1 MSEPRIKQSACWGCF
16 CREGVTPEQFV
27 RTAAQIGY
35 RSIEM
40 GPQEHWDLIKEHG
53 LDIAIFVGH
62 KSLTDGLNDPAN
74 HDRIEDELNASL
86 DLAVQYGVPT
96 LLCLSGNR
104 RGMSDEAGLENC
116 ATCLNRVVSNAEA
129 KGVTLAVELLNSKV
143 NHPDYMCDR
152 TAWGVEVCK
161 AVGSPRVK
169 LLYDIYHMQIMEGD
183 VIATLRESMEYI
195 GHIHTGGV
203 PGRNEID
210 ATQEL
215 NYPAIMRA
223 VVELGY
229 TGYVAHEFVPKGD
242 PLTSLAAAAELC
254 DV

>member
-1 MSEPRIKQSACWGCF
+1 MPEPRIKQSACWGCF
-16 CREGVTPEQFV
+16 CREGVTPERFV
-27 RTAAQIGY
+27 KTAAEIGY
-35 RSIEM
+35 QSIEM

-74 HDRIEDELNASL
+74 HDRIEDELNANI

-104 RGMSDEAGLENC
+104 RGMPDDEGLENC
-116 ATCLNRVVSNAEA
+116 AVCLERVVSNAET

-152 TAWGVEVCK
+152 TAWGVELCNRIS
-161 AVGSPRVK
+161 SPRVK
-169 LLYDIYHMQIMEGD
+169 LVYDIYHMQIMEGD
-183 VIATLRESMEYI
+183 LIRTITDNIDYIA
-195 GHIHTGGV
+195 HFHTAGN
-203 PGRNEID
+203 PGRRDMDDQQEIH
-210 ATQEL
+210 
-215 NYPAIMRA
+215 YPAVMHAIA
-223 VVELGY
+223 DSGY
-229 TGYVAHEFVPKGD
+229 TGYVSHEFLPKAD
-242 PLTSLAAAAELC
+242 PMDALKAAFETC